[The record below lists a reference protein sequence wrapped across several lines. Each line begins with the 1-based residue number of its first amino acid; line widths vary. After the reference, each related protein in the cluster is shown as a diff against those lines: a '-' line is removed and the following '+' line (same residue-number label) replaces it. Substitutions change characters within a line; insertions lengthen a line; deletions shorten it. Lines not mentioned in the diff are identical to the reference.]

1 MLSIFLSKA
10 YMKIFTIPAPF
21 SPNIYNTLRWRDD
34 SGYGESVLGET
45 LSTFILSILLIFI
58 ILALVW
64 GIINFL
70 VEKYNEPDSTI
81 KAIFWG
87 LVVGICIILIEG
99 VPAFIFGWITA

>member
-1 MLSIFLSKA
+1 MR
-10 YMKIFTIPAPF
+10 IFTIPAPF

-58 ILALVW
+58 ILALIW

-70 VEKYNEPDSTI
+70 VEKYNEPNSGI
-81 KAIFWG
+81 KAIFLG
-87 LVVGICIILIEG
+87 LVGSICILLIIG
-99 VPAFIFGWITA
+99 VPIFIYYLWITA